1 MPPVIVSSAEPK
13 PLILIVEDEV
23 QLADLIAEYLKS
35 AGMRTHICN
44 RGAHAA
50 KFLKEKFA
58 NLLLLDINLP
68 DKSGF
73 EVMEEIRAMGTGI
86 PVIFLT
92 GNAGETSK
100 LRALEMGAEDYITKP
115 FSYAELAAR
124 IRTVLR
130 RAEVKADQDVTTNVK
145 LSDAPFKLCGATL
158 KPERLEISFPKSA
171 ALKIGRKEMGLL
183 AYFNAHRG
191 RVITRQALIH
201 AVWGVHANVQ
211 SRSLDQ
217 YILKLRVL
225 FGAHGLT
232 LWPLG
237 SVHGIGYIFDPN
249 GVSKEGRA
257 SGGRPKAK
265 KRKLSGRARMRATA
279 VRGTLA
285 DRGRFS

>member
-23 QLADLIAEYLKS
+23 QLADLIAAYLKF

-73 EVMEEIRAMGTGI
+73 EVMQEIRAMGTGI

-92 GNAGETSK
+92 GNVEETSK
-100 LRALEMGAEDYITKP
+100 LRGLEMGAEDYITKP

-145 LSDAPFKLCGATL
+145 LSDAPFNLCGATL

-183 AYFNAHRG
+183 AYLNAHRG

-225 FGAHGLT
+225 FGTHGLN
-232 LWPLG
+232 LWPLR

-249 GVSKEGRA
+249 GVPKEGRA
-257 SGGRPKAK
+257 SGSMRKAK
-265 KRKLSGRARMRATA
+265 ISQASVVLRK
-279 VRGTLA
+279 
-285 DRGRFS
+285 